1 MRCVSALWVPTVLM
15 PPYFRIHIFACSGGG
30 PWRGTGRRG
39 NGLGGSQVAA
49 TGCVVRTVPA
59 KGLCGIQ
66 KGQQSGCREPAR
78 SLRTGSGVCT
88 SCAGGVREGEVA
100 RL

>member
-1 MRCVSALWVPTVLM
+1 MRSRRTLGEYVCATGLCA
-15 PPYFRIHIFACSGGG
+15 I
-30 PWRGTGRRG
+30 RGTDFAI
-39 NGLGGSQVAA
+39 VAKWLR

-66 KGQQSGCREPAR
+66 KGQQSGCQEPAR
-78 SLRTGSGVCT
+78 SLRTGSGVCA
-88 SCAGGVREGEVA
+88 SCAGGFREGEVA